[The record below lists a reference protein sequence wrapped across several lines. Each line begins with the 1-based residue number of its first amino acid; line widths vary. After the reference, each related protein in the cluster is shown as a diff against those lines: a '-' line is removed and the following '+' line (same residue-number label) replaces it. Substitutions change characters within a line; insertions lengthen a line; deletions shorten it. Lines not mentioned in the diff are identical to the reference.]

1 MFHSPI
7 TARTKATSAAFVSVP
22 TPLTAADYL
31 RLRREAAKLSIA
43 DVAAAMTTNAAN
55 RGEAA
60 AFLRLIETP
69 GTRVNRH
76 DTLLRLQN
84 VFPFDPAVYGQLLD
98 EPADRHP
105 QICRG
110 CGCSHWDPCDDDGRG
125 PCAWSSPTAC
135 TRCVPE
141 GDEQ

>member
-7 TARTKATSAAFVSVP
+7 TRCQGAAASAEQLLP
-22 TPLTAADYL
+22 PLTAADYL
-31 RLRREAAKLSIA
+31 RLRREAAKLSIPA
-43 DVAAAMTTNAAN
+43 VAAALVSTSAD

-69 GTRVNRH
+69 GARVSRH
-76 DTLLRLQN
+76 DTLLRLQAI
-84 VFPFDPAVYGQLLD
+84 FPFDPAVYGQLID

-110 CGCSHWDPCDDDGRG
+110 CGCSHWDPCDEDGRG
-125 PCAWSSPTAC
+125 PCAWSSPTSC

-141 GDEQ
+141 SDGQ

>member
-7 TARTKATSAAFVSVP
+7 TSRTEAPLAAFASVLP
-22 TPLTAADYL
+22 PLTAADYL

-43 DVAAAMTTNAAN
+43 DVAAALTSNSTD
-55 RGEAA
+55 RGAA
-60 AFLRLIETP
+60 ASFLRLIETP
-69 GTRVNRH
+69 GTRVNRL
-76 DTLLRLQN
+76 DTLLRLQR
-84 VFPFDPAVYGQLLD
+84 VFPLDPAVYGQLLD

-110 CGCSHWDPCDDDGRG
+110 CGCSHWDPCDSDGSG

-141 GDEQ
+141 SDVA

>member
-7 TARTKATSAAFVSVP
+7 PSRQEAPAPAEQLLP
-22 TPLTAADYL
+22 PLTPAGYL
-31 RLRREAAKLSIA
+31 RLRREAAKLSISE
-43 DVAAAMTTNAAN
+43 VAGRLAPDN

-69 GTRVNRH
+69 GARVSRTN
-76 DTLLRLQN
+76 TLLRLEAI
-84 VFPFDPAVYGQLLD
+84 FPFDPSVYGQLCD

-105 QICRG
+105 RICRS

-125 PCAWSSPTAC
+125 PCAWSTPSAC
-135 TRCVPE
+135 TKCLPE
-141 GDEQ
+141 GADQ

>member
-7 TARTKATSAAFVSVP
+7 TRCQEAPAPVEQLLP
-22 TPLTAADYL
+22 PLTAADYL
-31 RLRREAAKLSIA
+31 RLRREAAKLSIPA
-43 DVAAAMTTNAAN
+43 VAAALVSTTAD
-55 RGEAA
+55 RGQAA

-69 GTRVNRH
+69 GARVSRH
-76 DTLLRLQN
+76 DTLLRLQAI
-84 VFPFDPAVYGQLLD
+84 FPFDPAVYGQLID

-110 CGCSHWDPCDDDGRG
+110 CGCSYWDPCDEDGRG
-125 PCAWSSPTAC
+125 PCAWSSATSC

-141 GDEQ
+141 SDEQ

>member
-1 MFHSPI
+1 MVQSPI
-7 TARTKATSAAFVSVP
+7 TAQTKATSAAFVTVLS
-22 TPLTAADYL
+22 PLTAAEYL
-31 RLRREAAKLSIA
+31 RMRREAAKLSID
-43 DVAAAMTTNAAN
+43 DVAAAMTRSRAD

-84 VFPFDPAVYGQLLD
+84 VFPFDLAVYGQLLD

-110 CGCSHWDPCDDDGRG
+110 CGCSHWDPCDDNGQG

-135 TRCVPE
+135 TRCLPV
-141 GDEQ
+141 GDGQ